1 MLQLK
6 IIEENKVKIFTNQ
19 SQFLV
24 FHQLQMSQPPFIT
37 FCPSVFH
44 ILKTSCQVSI
54 LHMLWLTL
62 LFWNISNLCLSC
74 RKDILFTTGPAS
86 VQTECSRGCQQFQ
99 SSIRVSGEALHSG
112 PVDRVT
118 PPQVPLLLCFY
129 LWFSLLTP
137 TIHSPNNTCSE
148 NF

>member
-1 MLQLK
+1 
-6 IIEENKVKIFTNQ
+6 
-19 SQFLV
+19 
-24 FHQLQMSQPPFIT
+24 MSQPPFIT

-62 LFWNISNLCLSC
+62 LFFGTYRIFVYLAGKIFYLPPAQHQC
-74 RKDILFTTGPAS
+74 R
-86 VQTECSRGCQQFQ
+86 Q
-99 SSIRVSGEALHSG
+99 SAAEGVNSSSLVSGVSGEALHSG